1 MKNIGRDFEVA
12 RVEPLQRRSPR
23 PTIVQ
28 EYHLCRYC
36 DTFLEAAEIPNAFR
50 SRDLWL
56 RKIDVIT
63 GGISNQLPLHNFAF
77 T

>member
-1 MKNIGRDFEVA
+1 MNDTGRDFEVT

-36 DTFLEAAEIPNAFR
+36 DTFLEAAEIQNAFR
-50 SRDLWL
+50 SRDPWL

-63 GGISNQLPLHNFAF
+63 GGISNQLPLDSFAF